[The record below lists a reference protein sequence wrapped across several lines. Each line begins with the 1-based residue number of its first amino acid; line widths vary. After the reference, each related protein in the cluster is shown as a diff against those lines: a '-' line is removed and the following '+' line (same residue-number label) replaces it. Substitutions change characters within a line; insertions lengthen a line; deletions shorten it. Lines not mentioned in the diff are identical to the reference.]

1 MLPAAARGTIVKTI
15 LLTLMCALAV
25 SPLISCASSHVKTY
39 PSSGYAV
46 ASWYGPDFHGKPTSS
61 GEPFNMYAF
70 TCAHRD
76 FPFGS
81 RLRVTNISNDRSV
94 VCVVNDRGPFI
105 DGRDLDLS
113 YASAK
118 EIGLVGPGVGR
129 VFIEFIERDLAYVK
143 QIVMQSDRGPFT
155 IQIGS
160 FREPSNAV
168 RLKTVL
174 GYRYRDVYIMETLI
188 DGTAYYRVRIGRFDT
203 REDIRD
209 LADRLSEE
217 GYPVLIMTY
226 EREA

>member
-1 MLPAAARGTIVKTI
+1 V
-15 LLTLMCALAV
+15 
-25 SPLISCASSHVKTY
+25 
-39 PSSGYAV
+39 V
-46 ASWYGPDFHGKPTSS
+46 ASWYGPNFHGKPTSS

-70 TCAHRD
+70 TCAHKD

-105 DGRDLDLS
+105 EGRDLDLS

-160 FREPSNAV
+160 FREPSNAA
-168 RLKTVL
+168 RLKTAL
-174 GYRYRDVYIMETLI
+174 GYRYRDVYIMETQI
-188 DGTAYYRVRIGRFDT
+188 DGTAYYRVRVGRFDT

-209 LADRLSEE
+209 LVDRLSEE
-217 GYPVLIMTY
+217 GYPVLIITY